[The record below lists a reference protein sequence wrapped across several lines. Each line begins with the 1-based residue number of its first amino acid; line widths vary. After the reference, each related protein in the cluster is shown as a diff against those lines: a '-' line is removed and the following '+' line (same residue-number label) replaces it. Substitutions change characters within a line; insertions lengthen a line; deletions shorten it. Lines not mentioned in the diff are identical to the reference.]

1 MDIEAEIAEKAENLR
16 KAMHSQMRIRARSF
30 AGAVRRA
37 GRLLPRRLRR
47 QADVIIQVQGV
58 GGHPKLL
65 RMIDRAA
72 VDAAYADISAYL
84 SAIDPADLRRGWWL
98 RFAGVAVVNVLIVA
112 VGFVVWLKWSGHI

>member
-1 MDIEAEIAEKAENLR
+1 MDIEADIAEKAENLR
-16 KAMHSQMRIRARSF
+16 KAMHSQLRIRGRSF

-37 GRLLPRRLRR
+37 GRMLPRRLRR
-47 QADVIIQVQGV
+47 QADVIIKAQGV

-72 VDAAYADISAYL
+72 VDAAYADISGYL
-84 SAIDPADLRRGWWL
+84 AGIDPADVRRGWWL

-112 VGFVVWLKWSGHI
+112 IGFVVWLKWSGHI